1 MSLFLINFYLQLI
14 IGINHPFPT
23 LDDVFCEEFVDD
35 IQYLNKTPDFVMGNV
50 ICAIQSIL
58 TGLGDCTVYLKRIE
72 DTLAQDPNCIKDK
85 EV

>member
-1 MSLFLINFYLQLI
+1 
-14 IGINHPFPT
+14 
-23 LDDVFCEEFVDD
+23 
-35 IQYLNKTPDFVMGNV
+35 MGNV

>member
-1 MSLFLINFYLQLI
+1 MSLFLIYFYLQLI
-14 IGINHPFPT
+14 IGTNHPFPT
-23 LDDVFCEEFVDD
+23 LDDVFYEEFVHD

-72 DTLAQDPNCIKDK
+72 DTLAQDPNCIKDIK
-85 EV
+85 V